1 MISIFLGT
9 CWFKYLWVKNILR
22 NPDLCDI
29 LHYKLFYSQLISDCR
44 LKQRMTLEIGFIRKI
59 SLHLHMFPTR
69 ILGSD
74 CGVELQSWD
83 LRCMYEISHVQF
95 FATPWTVAHQTSLS
109 MEFSRQEY
117 WSGLPFLSPGD
128 LPDPGTEPA
137 SPVSPALA
145 GGFFFFTTVPPGNLW
160 HSGSNCNS
168 GYLVF
173 QCRGFHSESG
183 S

>member
-1 MISIFLGT
+1 MISVFLGA
-9 CWFKYLWVKNILR
+9 CWFTYLLVKNLLR

-59 SLHLHMFPTR
+59 SLHLHIFPAR

-74 CGVELQSWD
+74 CGVEWQSWD
-83 LRCMYEISHVQF
+83 LRCTCVLSCIQF
-95 FATPWTVAHQTSLS
+95 FATPWTVAHQAPLS

-117 WSGLPFLSPGD
+117 WSGLPFPSPGD
-128 LPDPGTEPA
+128 LPDPGTEPT

-145 GGFFFFTTVPPGNLW
+145 GGFFTTAPHGNLW
-160 HSGSNCNS
+160 HLGSNCNL
-168 GYLVF
+168 GYLAF
-173 QCRGFHSESG
+173 HCRGFHPESR